1 MTSSSSYVSPFHSAA
16 APKQSLLASLF
27 FRRSESGSAHELF
40 GMHLRADC
48 AAELASVPPLQ
59 LWQAMLDDGRADDFL
74 RSVAAHVVDGA
85 PPPPSFGPSSSSS
98 SHSSHSSSHNSHST
112 GNGSHR
118 PSAARKRVPVA
129 TPAPAVDDRSAL
141 LRICGEAN
149 ADVLREHG
157 IVGLAELR
165 GAPTA
170 VLQDLVPDVADV
182 DLWPQMA
189 AALADGKSWFDV
201 ERVKAAR
208 SLRVRSPPSRLRA
221 AASPRTPQSRGKRSQ
236 PASASSAS
244 KRKKP
249 AAAPASASKS
259 SKKGK

>member
-1 MTSSSSYVSPFHSAA
+1 LFGRSDSSSS
-16 APKQSLLASLF
+16 
-27 FRRSESGSAHELF
+27 EAHELF
-40 GMHLRADC
+40 GMRLRADC
-48 AAELASVPPLQ
+48 DAELADVPPMQ

-85 PPPPSFGPSSSSS
+85 PPPPSFGPSCSSGTSNGS
-98 SHSSHSSSHNSHST
+98 SH
-112 GNGSHR
+112 R
-118 PSAARKRVPVA
+118 LPAARKRVPVA
-129 TPAPAVDDRSAL
+129 PTPAPAAAASAASDDERAGVDDRSAL

-149 ADVLREHG
+149 ANVLREHG

-170 VLQDLVPDVADV
+170 VLQDLVPNTADV

-201 ERVKAAR
+201 ERVKASR
-208 SLRVRSPPSRLRA
+208 SLRVRSPPSRLRV
-221 AASPRTPQSRGKRSQ
+221 ASPQTPLSRGKRSQ

-249 AAAPASASKS
+249 AASASASASKS
-259 SKKGK
+259 SKKKK